1 MPFAKAVSAK
11 SHDFDDDGNETKT
24 DYMKMLTIMLDAGYR
39 GHVGV
44 EYEGGNLSE
53 SEGIKATKK
62 LLEKC
67 RAELAGSY
75 ANG

>member
-1 MPFAKAVSAK
+1 
-11 SHDFDDDGNETKT
+11 
-24 DYMKMLTIMLDAGYR
+24 MKMLTIMLDAGYR